1 MDVKNNIYRTKKIIQ
16 PIGTKNSANRREFS
30 SPQKWISSH
39 LKQCVSPLYPPLYL
53 PVSVSL
59 NLPFLVYL
67 YYLYHCLYVLLP
79 PHLPFSP
86 LPLSFSPVLS
96 ACKPAHVGSILGL
109 KRVHIVW
116 RWGVK
121 KCRNEAL
128 QLMLA
133 WKAVKRGGRTGYK
146 KNKER
151 FYVPENKEMFI
162 VRHTS
167 RITRR
172 VSLF

>member
-53 PVSVSL
+53 PVSQPAFPRVSIL
-59 NLPFLVYL
+59 
-67 YYLYHCLYVLLP
+67 
-79 PHLPFSP
+79 S
-86 LPLSFSPVLS
+86 LPLSLCTPASSSTFLPSPTLFLSSLLS